1 MRAVAPPAI
10 HLKKETKMKMKMK
23 RRLEALLVV
32 AALSGEAA
40 YAQSSLQLYSLVDA
54 FVGEKK
60 ALNGQSAVVAGNGGM
75 TAPFFGL
82 RGNEDIG
89 GGTQVIFRPGGFFKV
104 A

>member
-10 HLKKETKMKMKMK
+10 HLKKETKMKMK

-40 YAQSSLQLYSLVDA
+40 YAQSSVQLYGLVDA
-54 FVGEKK
+54 FVGEKRRST
-60 ALNGQSAVVAGNGGM
+60 ASRQSWQA
-75 TAPFFGL
+75 TA
-82 RGNEDIG
+82 
-89 GGTQVIFRPGGFFKV
+89 